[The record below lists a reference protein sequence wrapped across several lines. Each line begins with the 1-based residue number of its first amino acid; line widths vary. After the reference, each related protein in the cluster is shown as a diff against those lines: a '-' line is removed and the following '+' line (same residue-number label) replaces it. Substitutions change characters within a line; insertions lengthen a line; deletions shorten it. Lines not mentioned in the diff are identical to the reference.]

1 MDQIKGALGEPS
13 CEYEK
18 SLGFRRTEEEAI
30 ALVSDTC
37 EISNQ
42 ELS

>member
-1 MDQIKGALGEPS
+1 MNQIKGALGELS

-18 SLGFRRTEEEAI
+18 SLGFRRTEEEVI
-30 ALVSDTC
+30 VLLSDMC
-37 EISNQ
+37 ETSNQ

>member
-1 MDQIKGALGEPS
+1 MNQIKGDVGELS

-18 SLGFRRTEEEAI
+18 SLGFRRTDEEVI
-30 ALVSDTC
+30 VLLPDTC
-37 EISNQ
+37 ETSNQ